1 MSDLDHSV
9 SFYMTATVA
18 SVYDLQVSAA
28 ALAKTDGLH

>member
-9 SFYMTATVA
+9 SFYVAATVA
-18 SVYDLQVSAA
+18 SVYELQVFAS